1 MAFPPPLQA
10 CGCNASVDEH
20 QASDQD
26 GIVDTLEDIQQHFK
40 SDTLLGAYP
49 LLSKSKAHKKFRPSI
64 GSFLSKLFASAA
76 SEEILYEDDGALFT
90 TLEAW
95 LASLSS
101 SQIRAFRHTS
111 TVIALMS
118 VSALNEVAVA
128 TNKEH
133 AQASR
138 AKEAEEKKGRKDKAR
153 LRDLER
159 NCAEIHTRK
168 VALEQF
174 LDELFTE

>member
-1 MAFPPPLQA
+1 M
-10 CGCNASVDEH
+10 
-20 QASDQD
+20 DQD
-26 GIVDTLEDIQQHFK
+26 GIVDTLSDIQTDFK
-40 SDTLLGAYP
+40 ADTLLGAYP
-49 LLSKSKAHKKFRPSI
+49 LISKSKTYKKFRPSL
-64 GSFLSKLFASAA
+64 GAFLSKLFAAA
-76 SEEILYEDDGALFT
+76 ATEEILYEDDGGLFT
-90 TLEAW
+90 IVEAW

-101 SQIRAFRHTS
+101 SQVRAFRHTS
-111 TVIALMS
+111 TVVALMT

-133 AQASR
+133 AQANR

-153 LRDLER
+153 LKDLEK
-159 NCAEIHTRK
+159 NCAEIHERK